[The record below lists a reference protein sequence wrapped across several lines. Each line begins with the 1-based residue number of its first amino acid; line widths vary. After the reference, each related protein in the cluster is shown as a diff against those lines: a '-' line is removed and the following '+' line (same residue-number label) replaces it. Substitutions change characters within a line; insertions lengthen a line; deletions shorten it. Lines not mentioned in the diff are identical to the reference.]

1 MAHERYR
8 VTRAGFDVVSVFGS
22 LSAAA
27 VPGTVITA
35 VLTER
40 GWTASNVRNQVT
52 RLLERGVLTAERAG
66 RHTVYQLAPAI
77 ARRFNSIRGCAE
89 TPAYDGYFY
98 AIFYSIPETERGLR
112 DRLLYAARYGEFH
125 LLRPGVLIGLS
136 DSADFV
142 LGTTGEASPDS
153 WMITGRVT
161 PADLSEARRMAAIAF
176 DLADMWK
183 RIGELRGDVAKVVG
197 DEACS
202 GNRYFD
208 VFYRASSEFM
218 QLPHLPAELVDGPR
232 PEQELGALMGQ
243 LLDVFGRRYSADCQ
257 KAAQQASG
265 ADLIEYVP
273 WGEPISAA
281 DRPSQPVRQSR

>member
-66 RHTVYQLAPAI
+66 RHAVYRLAPAI

-176 DLADMWK
+176 DFADMWK

-232 PEQELGALMGQ
+232 PEQELGALMGR
-243 LLDVFGRRYSADCQ
+243 LSAVFERRYRQDMQAT
-257 KAAQQASG
+257 AEQASG

-273 WGEPISAA
+273 RGEPISAA
-281 DRPSQPVRQSR
+281 DTPAQPAPRSR